1 MHDGAERSNRGMSQ
15 LSHQIVGHLPYLR
28 RYARA
33 LTGSQAKGDNYVR
46 GCLEA
51 AIAEPRRLADS
62 ANLRLS
68 LFKLFHDL
76 WSIVESAVPE
86 DKLRAPSA
94 DVAAG
99 LQALPSRERQAL
111 LLTALEGFSLSEAA
125 TILGLDEAAV
135 GEHVQRARTDI
146 MRHQATR
153 VLIIEDDPLIAMDIA
168 QIVRE
173 MGHTVC
179 GTAARKDEA
188 LAVARETNPGLVLA
202 DIQLKDGDTGLETVQ
217 ELLKSV
223 TVPVVFVT
231 GFPEK
236 LLTGERVEPTFLVT
250 KPFDPET
257 LKTAIGQA
265 LSV

>member
-1 MHDGAERSNRGMSQ
+1 MPQR
-15 LSHQIVGHLPYLR
+15 SHQIVPHLPYLR

-33 LTGSQAKGDNYVR
+33 LTGAQARGDSYVR

-51 AIAEPRRLADS
+51 VMAEPERLDVS
-62 ANLRLS
+62 GNLRVA

-76 WSIVESAVPE
+76 WSIVDSAVPQPRLG
-86 DKLRAPSA
+86 DGDP
-94 DVAAG
+94 VGVG

-111 LLTALEGFSLSEAA
+111 LLTALEGFTTAEAA
-125 TILGLDEAAV
+125 TILGIDEATV
-135 GEHVQRARTDI
+135 VELVKQARSDI
-146 MRHQATR
+146 MRQQATR

-188 LAVARETNPGLVLA
+188 LDVARRTQPGLVLA
-202 DIQLKDGDTGLETVQ
+202 DIQLKDGDTGVETVQ

-223 TVPVVFVT
+223 SVPVVFVT
-231 GFPEK
+231 GYPEK
-236 LLTGERVEPTFLVT
+236 LLTGERIEPTFLVT